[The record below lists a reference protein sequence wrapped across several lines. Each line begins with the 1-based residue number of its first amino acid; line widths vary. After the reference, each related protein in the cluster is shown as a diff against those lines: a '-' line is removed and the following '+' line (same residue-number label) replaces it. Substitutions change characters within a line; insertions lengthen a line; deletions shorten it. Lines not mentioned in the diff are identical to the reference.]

1 MWLDQSTYL
10 IIVETSY
17 KWTKEALL
25 AMNEAQSEGDQAA
38 AEARQLSGHRR
49 LSGALLA
56 TVAKKQLRAWV
67 PRALALLLC
76 TILARRSCRVVLLWL
91 ANYVETVVA
100 EP

>member
-49 LSGALLA
+49 LSGALA
-56 TVAKKQLRAWV
+56 A
-67 PRALALLLC
+67 
-76 TILARRSCRVVLLWL
+76 S
-91 ANYVETVVA
+91 
-100 EP
+100 